1 MKGMGTRRLVI
12 TCIAILLFVI
22 IFMGRTMLI
31 SMAKEDKRAA
41 TPYYKSIQIQK
52 GDSLWGIASRYK
64 EGSSMN
70 THEYVNQL
78 KQMNNL
84 KKDTIHT
91 GQYLTI
97 VYFKW
102 HVDNNIINLTFSE
115 WKLDWRQC
123 NMWTMIY
130 NITLP
135 FIFCSNKHAVKLFKQ
150 F

>member
-1 MKGMGTRRLVI
+1 MKGMGTRRLFI
-12 TCIAILLFVI
+12 TYIAVLLIVI

-31 SMAKEDKRAA
+31 SMAKEDKTEA

-70 THEYVNQL
+70 IHEYVNRL

-84 KKDTIHT
+84 KKDTIHA

-97 VYFKW
+97 VYFK
-102 HVDNNIINLTFSE
+102 
-115 WKLDWRQC
+115 
-123 NMWTMIY
+123 
-130 NITLP
+130 
-135 FIFCSNKHAVKLFKQ
+135 
-150 F
+150 